1 MRSSW
6 SRLAPGLLL
15 LAGCGGSAE
24 PEGRRE
30 LGLAPEALSRPAD
43 DARDADSG
51 SAIPA
56 DAPLVLVLGD
66 SIAAGLHLEPSQAFP
81 AVLQRTLAAEGSPF
95 RLVNAGVSG
104 DTSAGGLRRLDWL
117 LRQAPDVL
125 VVELG
130 GNDGLRGQPVGD
142 IEARL
147 REIVTRAQG
156 AGARVLLL
164 GVRLPPSLGADY
176 VRTFEELY
184 PRLARE
190 LGCAFVP
197 FFMEGVGGDPE
208 RMLDDGIHPNARGH
222 ERIAANVAPAVRE
235 LLGELRRA
243 RVDER

>member
-1 MRSSW
+1 VVLGAVLLGAC
-6 SRLAPGLLL
+6 SRA
-15 LAGCGGSAE
+15 AEE
-24 PEGRRE
+24 PERPSAR
-30 LGLAPEALSRPAD
+30 GLTPEALGQPAEEAGPTRPRV
-43 DARDADSG
+43 ARPE
-51 SAIPA
+51 IPA
-56 DAPLVLVLGD
+56 DAPLVLFLGD
-66 SIAAGLHLEPSQAFP
+66 SIAAGLHLEPEQAFP
-81 AVLQRTLAAEGSPF
+81 AVLQRSLAAEGVPF

-117 LRQAPDVL
+117 LEQAPDVL

-142 IEARL
+142 IAARL

-176 VRTFEELY
+176 VLEFEGLY
-184 PRLARE
+184 PRLAE
-190 LGCAFVP
+190 EQGCAFVP

-222 ERIAANVAPAVRE
+222 ERLAANVAPALHE
-235 LLGELRRA
+235 LLA
-243 RVDER
+243 R